1 MTIYF
6 ILPSSSRTFSSNMAE
21 IREVCKICYNSSS
34 HKANPILTSFGR
46 TTYDASTGQQTCPV
60 CRQEWAPIRI
70 CREPPNPRW
79 MKIRP
84 RPRIPATID
93 YQMCKNVNSK
103 VECPKGQDCSFAHSQ
118 AELSSWNR
126 DRQNEPRPAPQI
138 TGPYQYQLCKH
149 MLNTGTCPYGQR
161 CTFAHSDE
169 ELEGW
174 LKLQA
179 AGETST
185 SSNLM
190 NGGNYVHPSSA
201 AMHMYG
207 MGAGGGGGGG
217 VPVPGGPVGPGMV
230 TEYRCDVCNLN
241 CTSKRQ
247 LDDHLSGS
255 KHKQLLAAKA
265 LQAYNNPPGPT
276 PSHQHHH
283 QPVHVQGGMVGR
295 GGGGGVRIRRRPTL
309 SFPINGYKM
318 CMHFQSG
325 RRCVYG
331 DYCTFAHSQVQCIVR
346 VAYAVVAQATS
357 KLLLYLVL
365 YVTLCVL

>member
-1 MTIYF
+1 
-6 ILPSSSRTFSSNMAE
+6 MAE

-34 HKANPILTSFGR
+34 HKANPILTPFSR
-46 TTYDASTGQQTCPV
+46 TTYDATTRQQTCPV

-84 RPRIPATID
+84 RPKIPATID

-126 DRQNEPRPAPQI
+126 ERQNEPRPAPQI

-179 AGETST
+179 GPAVTSLP
-185 SSNLM
+185 N
-190 NGGNYVHPSSA
+190 GNYVHPSSA
-201 AMHMYG
+201 TAVMHMYA
-207 MGAGGGGGGG
+207 MGAA
-217 VPVPGGPVGPGMV
+217 GMV
-230 TEYRCDVCNLN
+230 TEYRCDICNLN

-255 KHKQLLAAKA
+255 KHKQMLAAKA
-265 LQAYNNPPGPT
+265 LQAYNNPAPT
-276 PSHQHHH
+276 HQHH
-283 QPVHVQGGMVGR
+283 QPAHGQGGMVGR
-295 GGGGGVRIRRRPTL
+295 GGGGGRIRRRPTL

-318 CMHFQSG
+318 CMHIQSG

-331 DYCTFAHSQVQCIVR
+331 DYCTFAHSQVHHVR
-346 VAYAVVAQATS
+346 VSISPGHT
-357 KLLLYLVL
+357 YLIL
-365 YVTLCVL
+365 RDGIQEWPGWR

>member
-1 MTIYF
+1 
-6 ILPSSSRTFSSNMAE
+6 MAE

-34 HKANPILTSFGR
+34 HKATPILTPFSR
-46 TTYDASTGQQTCPV
+46 TTYDPATRQQTCPV

-79 MKIRP
+79 MKLRP
-84 RPRIPATID
+84 RPKIPATID

-126 DRQNEPRPAPQI
+126 ERQNEPRPAPQI

-179 AGETST
+179 GAAVTTSLP
-185 SSNLM
+185 N
-190 NGGNYVHPSSA
+190 GNYIHPSSA
-201 AMHMYG
+201 QTATMLMYA
-207 MGAGGGGGGG
+207 MGAGSAG
-217 VPVPGGPVGPGMV
+217 GPGMV

-255 KHKQLLAAKA
+255 KHKQMLAAKA
-265 LQAYNNPPGPT
+265 LHAYNNPAPGPA
-276 PSHQHHH
+276 HQQYHH
-283 QPVHVQGGMVGR
+283 QSGHGQGGVVGGR
-295 GGGGGVRIRRRPTL
+295 GGGGGKIRRRPTL

-318 CMHFQSG
+318 CMHIQSG

-331 DYCTFAHSQVQCIVR
+331 DYCTFAHSQV
-346 VAYAVVAQATS
+346 YVVCKGYWLGMWLRCSLQPHQSFSLCPFKGCGMGGACKHTRLA
-357 KLLLYLVL
+357 LLCPIKVY
-365 YVTLCVL
+365 

>member
-1 MTIYF
+1 
-6 ILPSSSRTFSSNMAE
+6 MAE

-34 HKANPILTSFGR
+34 HKANPILTPFSR
-46 TTYDASTGQQTCPV
+46 TTYDAATRLQTCPV

-70 CREPPNPRW
+70 CREPPISPRW

-84 RPRIPATID
+84 RPKIPATID
-93 YQMCKNVNSK
+93 FQMCKNVNSK
-103 VECPKGQDCSFAHSQ
+103 IECPKGQDCSFAHSQ
-118 AELSSWNR
+118 AELTSWNR
-126 DRQNEPRPAPQI
+126 ERQNEPRPAPQI

-179 AGETST
+179 GPAALP
-185 SSNLM
+185 N
-190 NGGNYVHPSSA
+190 GNYIHPTPVTA
-201 AMHMYG
+201 AMHMYT
-207 MGAGGGGGGG
+207 MNAA
-217 VPVPGGPVGPGMV
+217 GMV

-255 KHKQLLAAKA
+255 KHKQMLATKA
-265 LQAYNNPPGPT
+265 LEADNNPV
-276 PSHQHHH
+276 Q
-283 QPVHVQGGMVGR
+283 QQQQGGHGAVGR
-295 GGGGGVRIRRRPTL
+295 GGGGGVGGRIRRRPTL

-318 CMHFQSG
+318 CMHVQSG

-331 DYCTFAHSQVQCIVR
+331 DYCTFAHSQVSLSPDYHPLI
-346 VAYAVVAQATS
+346 
-357 KLLLYLVL
+357 
-365 YVTLCVL
+365 